1 MSGVL
6 LVMFERRPLFGA
18 LIGLTLIVTVWHMS
32 FQEATSGTSSSSSF
46 GSSYRESTNI
56 MPPYMPASSLALST
70 PTHFSPALQQPS
82 LDGGVSAGMDE
93 ADGGVLAGGSS
104 MVNQSFFPLLLSSIL
119 VNPLEMLPKDD
130 YNNLIDIKDFKF
142 IINFNNCSAES
153 GRIHHESVG
162 TDRIKMVD
170 ERRSPLVLVLVHSAP
185 TNWYKRNT
193 IRDTWGQH
201 DPRAK
206 LIFLIGAVNSSVLQ
220 RRIKQENRLYD
231 DIVQGNF
238 IDAYRNMTYKHV
250 MALKWFTYHCPEAKY
265 VLKADDDVFVNTPVL
280 YDVLESASQRRRLL
294 FCQEISKAPVKRTHR
309 SKWYVSVPEYRYKY
323 YPNHCPGYSIIYTP
337 DVAFELYREAQQQ
350 PYFWID
356 DVHLTGTIARR
367 INVTITPTGRM
378 LLNQNQKDAIL
389 DKRLNATD
397 QLFFFTTP
405 DLRED
410 EIRRLW
416 KAVTFSKNG
425 R

>member
-1 MSGVL
+1 
-6 LVMFERRPLFGA
+6 MFERRPLFGA

-32 FQEATSGTSSSSSF
+32 FQEATSGTSSSSSSS
-46 GSSYRESTNI
+46 GSMYQESAI
-56 MPPYMPASSLALST
+56 VLPPYMPASSLAYST
-70 PTHFSPALQQPS
+70 PLQFLPALPQPNEDRIMS
-82 LDGGVSAGMDE
+82 VGIDETETGGG
-93 ADGGVLAGGSS
+93 AGGS
-104 MVNQSFFPLLLSSIL
+104 MVNQSVFPLLLSSIL

-130 YNNLIDIKDFKF
+130 YNNLIDLKDFKF

-153 GRIHHESVG
+153 GRSHHESVG
-162 TDRIKMVD
+162 TDSLKMGD

-193 IRDTWGQH
+193 IRDTWGQY

-220 RRIKQENRLYD
+220 RRLEQENRLYD

-265 VLKADDDVFVNTPVL
+265 VLKVDDDVFVNTPVL
-280 YDVLESASQRRRLL
+280 YDVLESTSQRRRLL

-309 SKWYVSVPEYRYKY
+309 SKWYVSIQEYRYKY

-378 LLNQNQKDAIL
+378 LLNRSQKDAIL
-389 DKRLNATD
+389 DRTANATD

-405 DLRED
+405 DLREG

-416 KAVTFSKNG
+416 KAVTYSKNG